1 MMKKILNIKQN
12 KTNPQLQINES
23 VPKMKLV
30 QGQMSKVEYARQA
43 D

>member
-12 KTNPQLQINES
+12 KTNSQLQINES
-23 VPKMKLV
+23 VPKNEV
-30 QGQMSKVEYARQA
+30 GAGTNVKVEYARQA